1 VTVAVFG
8 GAFDPPH
15 LGHVAL
21 VESALEH
28 FGFERVLVVPA
39 GSPPHKAVSTPVEIR
54 AHLAELAFAG
64 IARVEISPIEL
75 EPGGPR
81 YTIETLRRLSE
92 SCDDLALLVGADQ
105 FAGFLGWR
113 EPEAILELASLAVAS
128 RPGYDGKELQPVLA
142 ALDRPERV
150 VFFSIPPHPVSSR
163 EIRARVRNGLSIDD
177 LVPSAVVAKIARH
190 GLYKR
195 RLRHPPGLH

>member
-21 VESALEH
+21 IESALER
-28 FGFERVLVVPA
+28 FDFERVLVVPA
-39 GSPPHKAVSTPVEIR
+39 GDPPHKAVSTPAEIR
-54 AHLAELAFAG
+54 AHLAELAFSD
-64 IARVEISPIEL
+64 IARVEISFIEL

-81 YTIETLRRLSE
+81 YTIETLRRLRE

-105 FAGFLGWR
+105 FAGFLDWR
-113 EPEAILELASLAVAS
+113 EPDAILELASLAVAT
-128 RPGYDGKELQPVLA
+128 RPGYDDEELQAVLA

-163 EIRARVRNGLSIDD
+163 EIRARAHDGLPIDD
-177 LVPSAVVAKIARH
+177 LVPRSVAAEIARL
-190 GLYKR
+190 GLYR
-195 RLRHPPGLH
+195 S